1 MAIVQSRRMEME
13 HPATLAYNG
22 HLISSDQQQ
31 NIALLLASTTI
42 SKYHSRTISAW
53 VVCMIYYILGWQ
65 GKQLKGVYL
74 DPNVRET
81 GSFISFY

>member
-42 SKYHSRTISAW
+42 SKYHNRTISAG
-53 VVCMIYYILGWQ
+53 VACMIYGWQ
-65 GKQLKGVYL
+65 GKLLKGGI
-74 DPNVRET
+74 PR
-81 GSFISFY
+81 S